1 MKSFMFKQQSTI
13 FKQWRCT

>member
-13 FKQWRCT
+13 FKQWRWT